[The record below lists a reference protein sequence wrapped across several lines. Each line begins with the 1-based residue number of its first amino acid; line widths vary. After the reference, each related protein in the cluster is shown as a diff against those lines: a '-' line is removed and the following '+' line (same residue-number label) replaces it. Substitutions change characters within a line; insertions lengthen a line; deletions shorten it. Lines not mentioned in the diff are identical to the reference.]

1 MKIKTIM
8 KVALKKMLSLEVK
21 EVTTDKGV
29 LLYDAEELAEGVE
42 VFMKEGE
49 ELVAAPDGD
58 YTTETE
64 VITVVE
70 GKVSAITPI
79 EKEEEP
85 VEEPAEE
92 PVEVEA
98 AAEVVEEPAAEPI
111 EEEPAEEGDG
121 LAELKGKVDDLVLAM
136 TDLTNKLAAL
146 QGAYDELNERMAK
159 IETEPAAEPVEVEV
173 EEPVKASRMSYL
185 KKK

>member
-1 MKIKTIM
+1 MRISEKLKMIIKC
-8 KVALKKMLSLEVK
+8 ALSMEVK
-21 EVTTDKGV
+21 EIVTDKDT

-42 VFMKEGE
+42 VFVKKDD

-85 VEEPAEE
+85 AEEPAEE
-92 PVEVEA
+92 QVEVEA

-111 EEEPAEEGDG
+111 EEEPAEEVDD
-121 LAELKGKVDDLVLAM
+121 LAELKNKVDELVLAI
-136 TDLTNKLAAL
+136 TELTNKLAVL
-146 QGAYDELNERMAK
+146 QGAYDELKAKMDK